1 MQTGQLEVEGAS
13 LFYKIEGCGPLLLL
27 IQGGDGTAEGVAGI
41 AADLAES
48 YTVVSYDRRGL
59 SRSTIEEGAPPV
71 SLQVHSED
79 AFRLLPA
86 LTTEPALVFGASLG
100 AVVGLDLISRHP
112 EAVRALVA
120 HEPPLPQ
127 LLPAEEAAR
136 FRQRL
141 VDVEDAFAR
150 DGIGAAMTI
159 FLAIAGMKLEERE
172 PGVEFPAP
180 APDRQKNLTFMLAN
194 DAPAVRQNLADLPAL
209 KRSAHSITPAYGAAS
224 IGAWPNQSAL
234 ALAAVLGRP
243 AQEFP
248 GAHSGFLT
256 HPRAFADR
264 LRSVFE
270 SVGA

>member
-1 MQTGQLEVEGAS
+1 MQSGQLKVEGAS
-13 LFYKIEGCGPLLLL
+13 LFYKIEGRGPLLLL
-27 IQGGDGTAEGVAGI
+27 IQGGDGTAEGMAAI
-41 AADLAES
+41 AANLTES

-59 SRSTIEEGAPPV
+59 SRSKIEEGAPPV

-79 AFRLLPA
+79 AFRLLSA
-86 LTTEPALVFGASLG
+86 LTTEPALVFGASIG
-100 AVVGLDLISRHP
+100 AVIGLDLVSRYP
-112 EAVRALVA
+112 EAVRTLVA

-141 VDVEDAFAR
+141 VDVEAAFAR

-159 FLAIAGMKLEERE
+159 FLAIAGMNFDDLE

-180 APDRQKNLTFMLAN
+180 TPDRQQNLTFMLAN

-209 KRSAHSITPAYGAAS
+209 KRAARAIAPAYGAAS
-224 IGAWPNQSAL
+224 IGAWPNQCAL
-234 ALAAVLGRP
+234 ALAAALGRP

-256 HPRAFADR
+256 HPRSFADR

-270 SVGA
+270 GAGA

>member
-127 LLPAEEAAR
+127 LLPAEEAA
-136 FRQRL
+136 
-141 VDVEDAFAR
+141 
-150 DGIGAAMTI
+150 
-159 FLAIAGMKLEERE
+159 
-172 PGVEFPAP
+172 
-180 APDRQKNLTFMLAN
+180 
-194 DAPAVRQNLADLPAL
+194 
-209 KRSAHSITPAYGAAS
+209 
-224 IGAWPNQSAL
+224 
-234 ALAAVLGRP
+234 
-243 AQEFP
+243 
-248 GAHSGFLT
+248 
-256 HPRAFADR
+256 
-264 LRSVFE
+264 
-270 SVGA
+270 